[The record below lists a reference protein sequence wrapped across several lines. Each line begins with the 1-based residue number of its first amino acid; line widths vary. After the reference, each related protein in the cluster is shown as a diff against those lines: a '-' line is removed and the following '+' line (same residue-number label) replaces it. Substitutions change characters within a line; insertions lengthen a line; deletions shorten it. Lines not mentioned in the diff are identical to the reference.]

1 MPGIVCA
8 IRGGPD
14 SQPTIEK
21 AIEAAIETGLTIH
34 FLYVVNLDFLTHTA
48 SSRVHII
55 TEEMEE
61 MGDFI
66 LRAAQAEAEGKG
78 VEADRI
84 IKHGKVGNVISDV
97 CHELGADY
105 VVLGRP
111 RGKTKKDVFTHEQM
125 VEYAQQV
132 KELTDAEVVF
142 AGKDES

>member
-78 VEADRI
+78 VATERI

-111 RGKTKKDVFTHEQM
+111 RGKTKKDVFTHAQL
-125 VEYAQQV
+125 VEYAQTV

>member
-14 SQPTIEK
+14 SQPTIQK
-21 AIEAAIETGLTIH
+21 AIEVARETGQPVY

-55 TEEMEE
+55 SEEMEE
-61 MGDFI
+61 LGDFI

-78 VEADRI
+78 VVAEGI
-84 IKHGKVGNVISDV
+84 IKHGKVGKEISAV

-105 VVLGRP
+105 VVLGKP
-111 RGKTKKDVFTHEQM
+111 RGKSEKDVFTHEKL
-125 VEYAQQV
+125 VEYAQQI
-132 KELTDAEVVF
+132 EEITGAEAVF
-142 AGKDES
+142 AGKDER